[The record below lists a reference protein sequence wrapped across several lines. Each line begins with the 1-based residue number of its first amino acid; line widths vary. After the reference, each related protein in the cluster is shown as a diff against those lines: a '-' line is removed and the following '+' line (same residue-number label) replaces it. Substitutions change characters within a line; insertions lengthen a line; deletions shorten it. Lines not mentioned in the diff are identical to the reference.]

1 MNSGFGVSQHNF
13 GGEENEHVKR
23 QLDLIS
29 QKLDDEKSVVA
40 SEISK
45 QAEEL
50 DQCRTEIMQYND
62 EEQKLKTRVKELESE
77 LQRTLDKID
86 QLQRGVSGTRR
97 RSFNASGSRGASP
110 YTRNSSGSKG
120 VPS

>member
-1 MNSGFGVSQHNF
+1 M
-13 GGEENEHVKR
+13 
-23 QLDLIS
+23 
-29 QKLDDEKSVVA
+29 VA

-77 LQRTLDKID
+77 L
-86 QLQRGVSGTRR
+86 
-97 RSFNASGSRGASP
+97 
-110 YTRNSSGSKG
+110 
-120 VPS
+120 